1 MTDKGIPYI
10 DNTGTIIIPFDADAK
25 YYYWNGGQSLSDTLM
40 ELNVPEN
47 IWRKHTERKHQGN
60 AD

>member
-1 MTDKGIPYI
+1 
-10 DNTGTIIIPFDADAK
+10 
-25 YYYWNGGQSLSDTLM
+25 LSDTLM